1 MGTGKR
7 DGKQSCQ
14 GDCMGTQLLQSCP
27 ILCLW
32 TLALQVSLSMGFS
45 RQEYLSGLPYL
56 PPGDLPDSGIKPAS
70 RMSPALAGGFFTI
83 RATWE
88 APSCMTMS
96 KLFTLQAS
104 VLPSQKHRQKW
115 YLSHRLLGRFHGMMV
130 VIHWNRD
137 SSTQVGLLPRLE
149 QLLELTSPAQHGP
162 ASVLSSTPDLS
173 PSPQSL
179 AGQVFF

>member
-1 MGTGKR
+1 
-7 DGKQSCQ
+7 
-14 GDCMGTQLLQSCP
+14 
-27 ILCLW
+27 
-32 TLALQVSLSMGFS
+32 
-45 RQEYLSGLPYL
+45 
-56 PPGDLPDSGIKPAS
+56 
-70 RMSPALAGGFFTI
+70 
-83 RATWE
+83 
-88 APSCMTMS
+88 
-96 KLFTLQAS
+96 
-104 VLPSQKHRQKW
+104 
-115 YLSHRLLGRFHGMMV
+115 MMV